1 MNSTLNQ
8 SSFDSDCDQMVS
20 TESIPRLSTSAYE
33 TPDFGSGAKRQKVKE
48 DDKKVKGG
56 DGDVLV
62 ETVDDDADEIEDGDD
77 EDDFMEAKQYTP
89 KVTIWESC
97 SEDDEGFQRYLSK
110 VIDSEGFD
118 LDEDPLD
125 EYPFT
130 GFTVCRV
137 NFDHPDHAHHK
148 EFVAKCIK
156 TAIQQQHEPV
166 CHWLIVLLF
175 MISFHSNF
183 PHAITTLYS
192 SILQLTYVKTLT
204 ANYAVE
210 VGYIYFITFMAKE
223 NSSSEVKTYQTEV
236 SHDLWGGMVVNKFRE
251 KAQ

>member
-1 MNSTLNQ
+1 MNSTLIQ

-33 TPDFGSGAKRQKVKE
+33 TPDYGSGAKRQKVKE

-62 ETVDDDADEIEDGDD
+62 ETEDDDSDEIEDGDD
-77 EDDFMEAKQYTP
+77 EDDFMEVKQYSP

-137 NFDHPDHAHHK
+137 NFDHPEHAHHK
-148 EFVAKCIK
+148 EFVPKCIQ
-156 TAIQQQHEPV
+156 TAIQQQHEP
-166 CHWLIVLLF
+166 
-175 MISFHSNF
+175 
-183 PHAITTLYS
+183 
-192 SILQLTYVKTLT
+192 LTYVKTLT

-210 VGYIYFITFMAKE
+210 VGYIYFITFLAKK